1 MLHVDY
7 FIECNTIHDLKKK
20 NINKMWVSDDSFIVI
35 TNSLQKKKTL
45 LNDIT
50 LSSIEYWES
59 KTKQNLIQYFGVYF
73 YNMTFGIISKAVYR
87 KITNAK
93 WFQSQ
98 KIHVYAR
105 FIIKKKKKNT
115 QFKE

>member
-1 MLHVDY
+1 MKIADLDCTVYSNLQRMLHVDY

-50 LSSIEYWES
+50 LSSIEY
-59 KTKQNLIQYFGVYF
+59 
-73 YNMTFGIISKAVYR
+73 
-87 KITNAK
+87 
-93 WFQSQ
+93 
-98 KIHVYAR
+98 
-105 FIIKKKKKNT
+105 
-115 QFKE
+115 